1 MQTVYSNV
9 FDVVQKKLNNSHIN
23 KIESEYTT
31 LTYVVSLFIRL
42 LKIITWVD
50 LMVYSLQFLMNPTV
64 FCMFYVYCLWWETCL
79 GMNVS
84 VSAFLTELRHRYRVQ
99 VLKVFVY
106 IG

>member
-23 KIESEYTT
+23 KIESEYTA

-50 LMVYSLQFLMNPTV
+50 LMV
-64 FCMFYVYCLWWETCL
+64 
-79 GMNVS
+79 
-84 VSAFLTELRHRYRVQ
+84 
-99 VLKVFVY
+99 
-106 IG
+106 